1 MFSVITLVVLFYLW
15 LKFLDIYTLNNNYIQ
30 VPDFKGVY
38 VDNIDSITNINSLR
52 YVIIDTIHDRKRPKG
67 IVVNQDPA
75 AHTNVKKGR
84 KIYLTITS
92 LEKRKVY
99 FPDIYDLSLRQ
110 AINILEKEG
119 LHVGRLEY
127 RADIATNKILD
138 FNINGVN
145 IKKGQELYVGTVIDL
160 VIGKGLSSQSVVIPN
175 LVGLNRIEANIILK
189 STSLN
194 IGSEIYHSSV
204 KDSSMAII
212 YKQYPVAINDNELSL
227 GSSIDLYFS
236 NK

>member
-15 LKFLDIYTLNNNYIQ
+15 LKFLDIYTLNDNYIQ

-38 VDNIDSITNINSLR
+38 VDNIDSITDINSLR

-67 IVVNQDPA
+67 IVVNQDPV

-92 LEKRKVY
+92 LENRKVY

-110 AINILEKEG
+110 AINILEREG

-145 IKKGQELYVGTVIDL
+145 IQKGQELYVGTVIDL
-160 VIGKGLSSQSVVIPN
+160 VIGKGLSVQSVVIPN